1 MVGVITIL
9 VTYSYIASDTHHRRH
24 LGTLDVSTAFHQML
38 QHNQNDILDTIK
50 ASYRYIL
57 GRKTTIPTTQNNKI
71 DRCSQ
76 VSDVRCFVVE
86 QEFIAYLHFVVKHVS
101 NMLS

>member
-1 MVGVITIL
+1 M
-9 VTYSYIASDTHHRRH
+9 
-24 LGTLDVSTAFHQML
+24 STAFHQML
-38 QHNQNDILDTIK
+38 EHNQNDILDTIK
-50 ASYRYIL
+50 ASHRYIL
-57 GRKTTIPTTQNNKI
+57 GRKTTVTLIPTTQNNKI